1 MSAHSLL
8 NLFRKGPVSA
18 TGFVDDTILIVT
30 GVDITTIT
38 SIMQSALNKVMLWGE
53 VHQLIFNPA
62 KTNAMLFT
70 QKKKPIPLL
79 MRGVEIK
86 YVSEARYLGVV
97 LDNKL
102 NWNQLVT
109 ERVTSCKKAL
119 VRCASVVKKMGA
131 YSRKVSLDMA
141 VCGLSKDHIWC
152 HCLGHSGSSKEG

>member
-30 GVDITTIT
+30 GVDIMTIT

-70 QKKKPIPLL
+70 QKKKPIPIPLF

-119 VRCASVVKKMGA
+119 VRCASVVKKNGGLLRKGVSGYGGA
-131 YSRKVSLDMA
+131 WFVQ
-141 VCGLSKDHIWC
+141 G
-152 HCLGHSGSSKEG
+152 